1 MSLTQHAPFKPGEH
15 IAVAARNCFFFIFF
29 QEVSVSVE
37 QGAVGESREVEVV
50 ILGAGSAGL
59 SALRQVTS
67 MRCDGLLI
75 DPGPFGTTCA
85 RVGCMPSKLLIA
97 AADAAHEV
105 QRAPTFGVEVEAAA
119 VHVNGEAVKQRV
131 RFERDRFVEYV
142 YRSVIEREKEGRL
155 LRGRATI
162 RSQGV
167 LDVEHL
173 DGTTSEVRYERLIL
187 AVGSRPMTP
196 PPFRHLT
203 EEVML
208 TNDSVFELEDLPE
221 SLFVVGLGVIGLELG
236 QAMHRLGVRTTLVG
250 KEGMIGPLH
259 DEDLVAEATRI
270 FKQELDLHTDYQL
283 HEITQREDGSG
294 VDVRFVDSDGKT
306 REEFYEKVLMAA
318 GRRSNIDRV
327 GLENLGVHPDDDGK
341 YGINKGTLQLRDFP
355 IFVAGDVNQFHPLLH
370 EASDDGRIAGENAVK
385 FPEVLAPRRRTKLS
399 ITFCDPQI
407 AVIGHNDE
415 DFHEQDI
422 ASGTLNYNDQGRA
435 RVMAVNR
442 GMIKVYGDYG
452 SGALIGGEFFCPR
465 AEHMSHLLAWAIQSG
480 LTVTDALA
488 MPFYHPVLEEGFRT
502 ALRNLSVEIKQRAS
516 IKCRV
521 AELGVG
527 S

>member
-1 MSLTQHAPFKPGEH
+1 M
-15 IAVAARNCFFFIFF
+15 
-29 QEVSVSVE
+29 
-37 QGAVGESREVEVV
+37 REVEVA

-67 MRCDGLLI
+67 MRCEGLLI
-75 DPGPFGTTCA
+75 EAGPFGTTCA

-105 QRAPTFGVEVEAAA
+105 ERASTFGVEVDTGA
-119 VHVNGEAVKQRV
+119 VRVDGKAVMRRV
-131 RFERDRFVEYV
+131 QFERDRFVESV
-142 YRSVIEREKEGRL
+142 YRTVIEREQEGRL

-162 RSQGV
+162 ASEGV
-167 LDVEHL
+167 LHVAHL
-173 DGTTSEVRYERLIL
+173 DGTSTEVRYERLIL

-203 EEVML
+203 DEVML
-208 TNDSVFELEDLPE
+208 TNDSIFELEDLPE

-250 KEGMIGPLH
+250 KDGLLGPLH
-259 DEDLVAEATRI
+259 DEEMLEAATEI

-283 HEITQREDGSG
+283 KEIIQREDGSG

-318 GRRSNIDRV
+318 GRRSNIDKV
-327 GLENLGVHPDDDGK
+327 GLDNLGIHPDEDGK
-341 YGINKGTLQLRDFP
+341 YGINKGTLQLRDCP

-385 FPEVLAPRRRTKLS
+385 YPEVLAPRRRTKLS

-407 AVIGHNDE
+407 AIIGHND
-415 DFHEQDI
+415 DAFHGQDI
-422 ASGTLNYNDQGRA
+422 ASGSLDYQDQGRA
-435 RVMAVNR
+435 RVMAINR
-442 GMIKVYGDYG
+442 GMIKIYGDYE
-452 SGALIGGEFFCPR
+452 SGCLLGGEFFCPR
-465 AEHMSHLLAWAIQSG
+465 AEHMAHLLAWAIQSG

-502 ALRNLSVEIKQRAS
+502 ALRNLSVEIRQRAS

-521 AELGVG
+521 AEMGVG